1 MDAKGYSRAKNG
13 WGDILSAN
21 DDLPWADVRKA
32 LDEIGFAGWATAEVD
47 GGGLPR
53 LTQVHQQMQK
63 AFGV

>member
-1 MDAKGYSRAKNG
+1 MGRH
-13 WGDILSAN
+13 LSVN

-32 LDEIGFAGWATAEVD
+32 LDEIGFAGWATAEVE
-47 GGGLPR
+47 GGGLER